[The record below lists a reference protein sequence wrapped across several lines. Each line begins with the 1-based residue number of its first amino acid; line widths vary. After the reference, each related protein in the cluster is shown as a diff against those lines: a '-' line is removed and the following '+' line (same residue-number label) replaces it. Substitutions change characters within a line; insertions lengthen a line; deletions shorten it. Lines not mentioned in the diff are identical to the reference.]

1 MTVSHFGRISPPSLR
16 INFEL
21 PSLRANCEAPPL
33 LPLRVS
39 CDARSVYAYKDA
51 DAKLRTSVLYKLRRR
66 QCRCRSSACRG
77 LGRSRTMKETELES
91 EPRTPVPSDF
101 ERKMTPVP
109 SLCVS
114 DPANSSW
121 PLHRV

>member
-1 MTVSHFGRISPPSLR
+1 MTISRFGSINPPSLR
-16 INFEL
+16 TNFE
-21 PSLRANCEAPPL
+21 PSSLRANCEANCEAPPS

-39 CDARSVYAYKDA
+39 CDARSVYVYKDA
-51 DAKLRTSVLYKLRRR
+51 DAKLRTSKVVNL
-66 QCRCRSSACRG
+66 
-77 LGRSRTMKETELES
+77 ETELES

-114 DPANSSW
+114 DPANSS
-121 PLHRV
+121 

>member
-39 CDARSVYAYKDA
+39 CDARSVYVYKDA
-51 DAKLRTSVLYKLRRR
+51 DAKLRTRPAHAHYDYSFPPSCCPSNSPTLSSP
-66 QCRCRSSACRG
+66 RS
-77 LGRSRTMKETELES
+77 
-91 EPRTPVPSDF
+91 
-101 ERKMTPVP
+101 
-109 SLCVS
+109 
-114 DPANSSW
+114 NSIKTT
-121 PLHRV
+121 